1 MQPRIFLSPP
11 DVGVREKDLVVNA
24 LESGWVAPI
33 GPDLNTFESEV
44 ANVCGR
50 QFGVG
55 VSSGTAALHLSL
67 LAVGVKPGDIVVC
80 STMTFV
86 ATPNA
91 ISYVGAIPVFIDSD
105 AATGNMSVFL
115 LERALRTLQSEG
127 SRVAAVMP
135 VDFLGKAADY
145 SAILRLCDERGI
157 AVVAD
162 SAESLGAHHKGNPA
176 GSFGAVAA
184 VSFNG
189 NKIATTSSGG
199 MVLTDD
205 VELANR
211 VRHLATQA
219 REPVVHYEHVDLG
232 YNYRMSN
239 ILAALG
245 RAQIERLPAMIA
257 IRRKLRDEYREL
269 FATAP
274 EVTVFGGDD
283 AEDNCWLT
291 AIVVSPEA
299 SWAPS
304 DLQDFLETRNIESRP
319 LWKPMHLQPLYEH
332 CQGFIDGTSE
342 RLFDQGLTLPSGSS
356 MSPAEWARIESA
368 IYEFLQ
374 DPIMAKQSQ

>member
-1 MQPRIFLSPP
+1 MHPRIFLSPP
-11 DVGVREKDLVVNA
+11 DVGVREKNLVINA

-33 GPDLNTFESEV
+33 GPDLNSFEAEV
-44 ANVCGR
+44 ARICGR

-55 VSSGTAALHLSL
+55 LSSGTAALHLSL
-67 LAVGVKPGDIVVC
+67 LAAGVKPGDVVVC

-86 ATPNA
+86 ATANA
-91 ISYVGAIPVFIDSD
+91 ISYIGAIPVFIDSD
-105 AATGNMSVFL
+105 ETTGNMSVAL
-115 LERALRTLQSEG
+115 LERALRTLESDG
-127 SRVAAVMP
+127 RRVAAVMP
-135 VDFLGKAADY
+135 VDFLGKAVNY
-145 SAILRLCDERGI
+145 SAIMQLCDERGI
-157 AVVAD
+157 PVVAD
-162 SAESLGAHHKGNPA
+162 SAESLGAFHNGKPA
-176 GSFGAVAA
+176 GSFGVAAA

-232 YNYRMSN
+232 YNYRLSN

-245 RAQIERLPAMIA
+245 RAQIERLPAMIS
-257 IRRKLRDEYREL
+257 IRRKWREKYREL
-269 FATAP
+269 FATTP

-291 AIVVSPEA
+291 AIIVSSEA

-304 DLQDFLETRNIESRP
+304 DFQEFLETRNIESRP
-319 LWKPMHLQPLYEH
+319 LWKPMHLQPLYRH
-332 CQGFIDGTSE
+332 CESFVDGTSE
-342 RLFDQGLTLPSGSS
+342 RLFDRGLTLPSGSS
-356 MSPAEWARIESA
+356 MSPAEWTRIDTA
-368 IYEFLQ
+368 ISEFLQ
-374 DPIMAKQSQ
+374 DPTIGKPSS